1 MKKLISSIL
10 RVAVS
15 LVLILILLYI
25 MRDKYGDILRALKH
39 TNVLIF
45 LLGLAVFIM
54 AISVASLRFQLI
66 VKAQGDIPII
76 FKEALSLTFI
86 GYFFNNFLPTSIGGD
101 VIKAYYLSHKAPAE
115 KTGAYASVFVDR
127 VIGLLTMVFMAFFA
141 LCFVQDQV
149 IDKNVKYAIY
159 YLTALSVL
167 VIVFMANKSV
177 AKRFS
182 ALLLLVKPIEH
193 KLKSV
198 YTAINKYRD
207 HKTLLA
213 QSLAISV
220 VSQIFYFLGIGILV
234 ASIGSRIPMMDVF
247 LRVPLISMISLLPS
261 INGLGVREGSTVLLF
276 GPIIG
281 SDKAFAVSILSLL
294 LLFITSI
301 IGGIIYAVSPQFKV
315 KFSVLK
321 KEVA

>member
-1 MKKLISSIL
+1 MKKIISSVL
-10 RVAVS
+10 RVSVS

-25 MRDKYGDILRALKH
+25 MRDKYGDILKALKN
-39 TNVLIF
+39 TNVLVF
-45 LLGLAVFIM
+45 LLGLMVFIL

-76 FKEALSLTFI
+76 FREALSLTFI

-101 VIKAYYLSHKAPAE
+101 VVKAYYLSHKAPRE
-115 KTGAYASVFVDR
+115 KTGSYASVFVDR
-127 VIGLLTMVFMAFFA
+127 VIGLLTMVFMAFVA

-167 VIVFMANKSV
+167 MMIFMGNKGV

-182 ALLLLVKPIEH
+182 ALLALVKPIEH
-193 KLKSV
+193 KLKNI
-198 YTAINKYRD
+198 YTAINKYRN
-207 HKTLLA
+207 HKALLA

-220 VSQIFYFLGIGILV
+220 ISQLFYFLGIGIIV
-234 ASIGSRIPMMDVF
+234 ASIGSRIPIMDIL
-247 LRVPLISMISLLPS
+247 LRMPIISMISLLPS

-281 SDKAFAVSILSLL
+281 REKAFVVSILSLL

-321 KEVA
+321 KASI